1 MSFYEYDFL
10 LDDKFNFNSFDPNE
24 SFQHSSLNNSFYNF
38 GNEKKRTIF
47 KLSNIDTL
55 KEFIS
60 DKTEPISNG
69 FMYRQENIIN
79 PVCLFISYVSLIFYI
94 FIVLHLIRLQNQYVK
109 KY

>member
-24 SFQHSSLNNSFYNF
+24 SFQYSSLNNSFYNF

-47 KLSNIDTL
+47 KLSNIYTL

-60 DKTEPISNG
+60 E
-69 FMYRQENIIN
+69 
-79 PVCLFISYVSLIFYI
+79 
-94 FIVLHLIRLQNQYVK
+94 
-109 KY
+109 